1 MGPMEANWKMS
12 TLIDSSIRQ
21 SGSCHAHQT
30 SCLHWGMTSLP
41 LWDQH
46 SNPQGAELEVMWGH
60 NLPTGTLG
68 FPEFLRL
75 GLGTGQQPDVQHD
88 EDSARRKANPV
99 RLPHME
105 NHQLS
110 CTPGKAGWSYSAVL
124 CVCLWVGCTVDDSG
138 SQWRRGWRL
147 GAREVG
153 WVITHLHTKNT
164 QFWKG
169 DHHRSTSHCFRRQL
183 AS

>member
-1 MGPMEANWKMS
+1 
-12 TLIDSSIRQ
+12 
-21 SGSCHAHQT
+21 
-30 SCLHWGMTSLP
+30 
-41 LWDQH
+41 
-46 SNPQGAELEVMWGH
+46 MWGH

-124 CVCLWVGCTVDDSG
+124 CVCVCEWGAPWTTVGASDEEGDVWEPGRWVG
-138 SQWRRGWRL
+138 
-147 GAREVG
+147 
-153 WVITHLHTKNT
+153 
-164 QFWKG
+164 
-169 DHHRSTSHCFRRQL
+169 
-183 AS
+183 